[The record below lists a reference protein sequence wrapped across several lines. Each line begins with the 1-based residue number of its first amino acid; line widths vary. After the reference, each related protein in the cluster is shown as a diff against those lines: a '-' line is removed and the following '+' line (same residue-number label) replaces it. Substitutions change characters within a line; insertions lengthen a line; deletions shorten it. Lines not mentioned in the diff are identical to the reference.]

1 MFKIEHNFRSELQ
14 LLSDRWG
21 IEMQEFMAIEEM
33 SELTKELIKKIR
45 GKENQQE
52 IIKETADVLITVLQ
66 MAEINGYDEVMKIV
80 NEKMIRGLNKFE
92 STLDT

>member
-52 IIKETADVLITVLQ
+52 IIEETADVLITVLQ

-80 NEKMIRGLNKFE
+80 NEKMIRGLSKFE